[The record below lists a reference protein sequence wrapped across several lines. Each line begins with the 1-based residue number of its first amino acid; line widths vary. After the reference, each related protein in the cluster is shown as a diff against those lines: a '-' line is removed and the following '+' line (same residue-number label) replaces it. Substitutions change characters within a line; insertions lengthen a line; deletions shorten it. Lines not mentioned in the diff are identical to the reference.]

1 MDGPGAVCILVLILL
16 FQEGSS
22 GRTQVT
28 AVNLLMNK
36 DTNHWASRWDFRV
49 LTILYLSRRE
59 CGPGFLSMEFP
70 REVVSLNIRPLQSDM
85 SIAVVLNLLRDSV
98 TILSP
103 PGFYIS
109 T

>member
-1 MDGPGAVCILVLILL
+1 MSQWLSRCLI
-16 FQEGSS
+16 F
-22 GRTQVT
+22 
-28 AVNLLMNK
+28 
-36 DTNHWASRWDFRV
+36 
-49 LTILYLSRRE
+49 LSRRE

-85 SIAVVLNLLRDSV
+85 SMAVVLNLLRDSV